1 MQERVESD
9 QIENFVVHKPLDRF
23 FINSHA
29 FHNAHLLRATLPRE
43 LLAPIPLFTDRQTKH
58 YELAAQLREMQSTR
72 LANRKAAA
80 DKRKRSQDDGDQ
92 SDGEETQRPR
102 KKKKRKAGPGRRKA
116 VEAVPIESMVATR
129 DRRKITRTKKAQATP
144 PESEEDS
151 AMEVSED
158 SEDVD
163 MLDSSDSEYSD

>member
-1 MQERVESD
+1 M
-9 QIENFVVHKPLDRF
+9 L
-23 FINSHA
+23 
-29 FHNAHLLRATLPRE
+29 
-43 LLAPIPLFTDRQTKH
+43 
-58 YELAAQLREMQSTR
+58 STC
-72 LANRKAAA
+72 LANWKAAA
-80 DKRKRSQDDGDQ
+80 DKRKCSQDDGDQ

-129 DRRKITRTKKAQATP
+129 DSHKITRTKKAQATP

-151 AMEVSED
+151 GMEVSED

-163 MLDSSDSEYSD
+163 MLNSLDSKYSD

>member
-1 MQERVESD
+1 LLFPLNISACISD
-9 QIENFVVHKPLDRF
+9 LLTILLD
-23 FINSHA
+23 
-29 FHNAHLLRATLPRE
+29 LCEPE
-43 LLAPIPLFTDRQTKH
+43 P
-58 YELAAQLREMQSTR
+58 
-72 LANRKAAA
+72 
-80 DKRKRSQDDGDQ
+80 GDQ

>member
-1 MQERVESD
+1 IKFKINVHHDCGAAQCDTSGVRLRMQEHVESD

-72 LANRKAAA
+72 
-80 DKRKRSQDDGDQ
+80 
-92 SDGEETQRPR
+92 
-102 KKKKRKAGPGRRKA
+102 
-116 VEAVPIESMVATR
+116 
-129 DRRKITRTKKAQATP
+129 
-144 PESEEDS
+144 
-151 AMEVSED
+151 
-158 SEDVD
+158 
-163 MLDSSDSEYSD
+163 